1 MNVCT
6 EMCNRPTRMAIHF
19 CSISLAKATI
29 IAQWNESSQGIIAV
43 DDLRV
48 HPGYCPY
55 DHTDPA
61 SLHDF
66 ENNGSDFDVVDGGIV
81 DWDTMNTGEQVDH
94 TLGTMKGA
102 SVMSVLL

>member
-1 MNVCT
+1 M
-6 EMCNRPTRMAIHF
+6 
-19 CSISLAKATI
+19 I

-48 HPGYCPY
+48 HSGNCKY
-55 DHTDPA
+55 DHSDPA

-66 ENNGSDFDVVDGGIV
+66 EENGSDFDVVNGGIV

-94 TLGTMKGA
+94 TLGTMKGSSA
-102 SVMSVLL
+102 MPDLL